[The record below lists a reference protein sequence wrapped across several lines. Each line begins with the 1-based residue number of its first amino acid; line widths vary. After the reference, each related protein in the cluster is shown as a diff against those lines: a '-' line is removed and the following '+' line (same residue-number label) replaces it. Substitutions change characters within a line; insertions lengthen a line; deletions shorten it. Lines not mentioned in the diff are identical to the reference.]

1 MQRVQ
6 TYSPASQVESADLNA
21 IQDQAL
27 ASHQAG
33 GLWLGR
39 RPVLA
44 STGGTNLTV
53 GASGGCCIGSVAS
66 PADGV
71 VLPGTAST
79 ITLAGLGA
87 NEWRYV
93 YAYNSGSAS
102 SPTLAIEYSTTAPY
116 SSNMNV
122 KDGTAL
128 RAYIGCFRTDGSSNV
143 IPFRMIEGK
152 YLYRWSA
159 LAGTRTDL
167 QVGSVLNTAGWNDVI
182 LRNVSAVSVIPP
194 HARLAILRAQVNG
207 AIGTFAKL
215 RTKGDTS
222 DYHDLPALLAAP
234 GMAHFDLEM
243 ETDSSLTIQYNIGTA
258 TDITNLYVLGFYE

>member
-6 TYSPASQVESADLNA
+6 TYSPASQVESAALNA

-71 VLPGTAST
+71 VLPGTPST

-87 NEWRYV
+87 NAWYYV

-102 SPTLAIEYSTTAPY
+102 SPALAIEYSTTAPY
-116 SSNMNV
+116 ASNMNV
-122 KDGTAL
+122 KDSTAL
-128 RAYIGCFRTDGSSNV
+128 RAYIGCFRTDATSNV
-143 IPFRMIEGK
+143 IPFRMVEGE
-152 YLYRWSA
+152 YLYRWSK
-159 LAGTRTDL
+159 LAGGRDDVKMLDAGTQATTWADVPLTTR
-167 QVGSVLNTAGWNDVI
+167 V
-182 LRNVSAVSVIPP
+182 PP
-194 HARLAILRAQVNG
+194 HVYLAYLIPKVNG
-207 AIGTFAKL
+207 AAGKWAQV

-222 DYHDLPALLAAP
+222 DALDLPSIIASTNHTLGWP
-234 GMAHFDLEM
+234 FWI
-243 ETDSSLTIQYNIGTA
+243 ETDSSQVVQYRVGDTTHDA
-258 TDITNLYVLGFYE
+258 TDLTLYAMGFRE

>member
-6 TYSPASQVESADLNA
+6 TYAPASQVESADLNA

-116 SSNMNV
+116 ASNMNV
-122 KDGTAL
+122 KDSTAL

-159 LAGTRTDL
+159 LSGTRTDL
-167 QVGSVLNTAGWNDVI
+167 LCLSAGTSGSYADVI
-182 LRNVSAVSVIPP
+182 LRNASLVSLIPP
-194 HARLAILRAQVNG
+194 HARIAALRAMVNG
-207 AIGTFAKL
+207 AIGTFAQI
-215 RTKGDTS
+215 RTNGDTS
-222 DYHDLPALLAAP
+222 EAIDLPALLATP
-234 GMAHFDLEM
+234 GMAHFDTEI
-243 ETDSSLTIQYNIGTA
+243 ETDSALTIEYKKNTA
-258 TDITNLYVLGFYE
+258 TDITLYVTGFYE